1 MLDIY
6 LYLVSATTVLSKIPN
21 VYCTVWEREQVQ
33 KRFHSHERVHLKE
46 SLLLELCN
54 PCLSTVIRKIVLVV
68 LVAHKSNELSVNLG
82 LGFGVL
88 VSISGSKSEHG
99 ASLGGEKVV
108 KLTCS
113 IAVVISVSL
122 LLMRYIW

>member
-6 LYLVSATTVLSKIPN
+6 FYLVSATTVLSKIPN

-33 KRFHSHERVHLKE
+33 NRFHSHERVHLKE

-54 PCLSTVIRKIVLVV
+54 PCLGTVIRKIVLVV

-88 VSISGSKSEHG
+88 VSISGSKSKHG